1 MKKIFFRAI
10 VFIFTVLISGCR
22 FSRTITSDN
31 QPSSDRLPISYSEQR
46 KLDVSFTDGIIQKM
60 HGNYPEAINKFKKC
74 LDIYPNHAA
83 SLYEIAYISNGIG
96 KSADAIPY
104 AEKAVALDESNEW
117 YRLLLAKCFME
128 TGRFHEAADA
138 FSRLVKQNPNKV
150 DYYFLWASSL
160 LRGGK
165 PKEAIEV
172 YDRIEGLIGVSEE
185 ISLQKER
192 IYLMLNQFDKAVAEA
207 QKLIKS
213 NPGEVKFHRLL
224 AELYLQNNKTDKAME
239 VCEVIFRI
247 DPNDPETHLMLAD
260 YYEKLGQDDKAFSHL
275 KIAFENPDLNIDDK
289 IKILISYFNLPEKFK
304 SEREESDILMNILLR
319 VHPNDARTHSIHGD
333 FLFRDGKNAEAREA
347 FRRAISID
355 RTRYPIWQQVMAL
368 DELLNDFDAMETDS
382 RQAMELFPSE
392 PYTYLFNA
400 SANYHKKNYKR
411 AIEVANEGKD
421 YVVGDKKML
430 AHFYSVMGDCYNAL
444 KEYPKSD
451 EVYEKALNLDPEN
464 ANIMNNWAYYLSL
477 RNEKLEKA
485 EQMSRKSNQLVK
497 DNPAYEDTYAWILY
511 KQKNYEEAKR
521 WQERAIEHSKESN
534 GTLLEHYGDILY
546 QLGQKEKA
554 IEYWKKAKSA
564 GKHSDFLDKK
574 LADKVLYE

>member
-1 MKKIFFRAI
+1 MKKIFFRVTA
-10 VFIFTVLISGCR
+10 FIFPVLIFGCR
-22 FSRTITSDN
+22 FTHTITSNN
-31 QPSSDRLPISYSEQR
+31 QTNSDKLPISYSEQR

-60 HGNYPEAINKFKKC
+60 QGNYPEAINKFKKC

-96 KSADAIPY
+96 RSIDAIPY
-104 AEKAVALDESNEW
+104 AQKAVALDESNEW

-128 TGRFHEAADA
+128 TGRFHEASDA
-138 FSRLVKQNPNKV
+138 FSRLVKQNPYKT

-160 LRGGK
+160 LHGK
-165 PKEAIEV
+165 RAKEAIEV
-172 YDRIEGLIGVSEE
+172 YDRIEELIGISEE

-192 IYLMLNQFDKAVAEA
+192 IYLMLNQFDKAVGEA

-213 NPGEVKFHRLL
+213 NPREVKFHRLL
-224 AELYLQNNKTDKAME
+224 AELYLQNNKADKAME
-239 VCEVIFRI
+239 VCELIFKI
-247 DPNDPETHLMLAD
+247 EPNDPETHLMLAD
-260 YYEKLGQDDKAFSHL
+260 YYEKTEQDDKAFTHL

-289 IKILISYFNLPEKFK
+289 VKIMIGYFNLPEKFK
-304 SEREESDILMNILLR
+304 TEREESDILMNILLR
-319 VHPNDARTHSIHGD
+319 VHPNDAKTHSLHGD
-333 FLFRDGKNAEAREA
+333 FLFRDGKNAESREA
-347 FRRAISID
+347 FRKAIMLD
-355 RTRYPIWQQVMAL
+355 RNRYPIWQQVMAL
-368 DELLNDFDAMETDS
+368 DELLNDFDAMETNS

-400 SANYHKKNYKR
+400 SAHYHKKNYKQ
-411 AIEVANEGKD
+411 AIEVANNGKD
-421 YVVGDKKML
+421 YVAGDKKML
-430 AHFYSVMGDCYNAL
+430 AHFYSIMGDCYNAL
-444 KEYPKSD
+444 KEYQKSD
-451 EVYEKALNLDPEN
+451 DAYEKALNLDPEN
-464 ANIMNNWAYYLSL
+464 ANVMNNWAYYLSL

-485 EQMSRKSNQLVK
+485 EQLSRKSNQLVK

-521 WQERAIEHSKESN
+521 WQERALEHSKDPN

-564 GKHSDFLDKK
+564 GKYSDFLDKK